1 MQTKNVT
8 IGKFAKAVGVGVE
21 TVRYYQRRGLLAV
34 PQQTEGIRR
43 YAETDIRQ
51 LRFIKNAQKAG
62 FTLKEI
68 KELIALDASA
78 DHERAYGIATKRLK
92 ALDEHIAELQEAR
105 NQLNSLANE
114 CASKRQGQCCAILAA
129 FEA

>member
-1 MQTKNVT
+1 MQFNNLS
-8 IGKFAKAVGVGVE
+8 IGQFASSVGVGIE
-21 TVRYYQRRGLLAV
+21 TVRYYQRQGLLAV

-43 YAETDIRQ
+43 YAEPDIRQ

-68 KELIALDASA
+68 KELIALDASS
-78 DHERAYGIATKRLK
+78 DHERAYEIASERLK
-92 ALDEHIAELQEAR
+92 ALDEQIAELQEAR
-105 NQLNSLANE
+105 NQLKSLADE
-114 CASKRQGQCCAILAA
+114 CADKRQGQCCAILAA

>member
-1 MQTKNVT
+1 MQTNNLT
-8 IGKFAKAVGVGVE
+8 IGQFAKAVGVGVE
-21 TVRYYQRRGLLAV
+21 TVRYYQRQGLLAI
-34 PQQTEGIRR
+34 PQTKGIRR
-43 YAETDIRQ
+43 YAEPDIRQ

-78 DHERAYGIATKRLK
+78 DHERAYDIASKRLN

>member
-1 MQTKNVT
+1 MQTKNLT
-8 IGKFAKAVGVGVE
+8 IGQFAKAVGVGVE
-21 TVRYYQRRGLLAV
+21 TVRYYQRQGLLAI
-34 PQQTEGIRR
+34 PQTEGIRR
-43 YAETDIRQ
+43 YTESDIRQ

-78 DHERAYGIATKRLK
+78 DHERAYDIASKRLN

>member
-1 MQTKNVT
+1 MQTNNLT
-8 IGKFAKAVGVGVE
+8 IGQFAKAIGVGVE
-21 TVRYYQRRGLLAV
+21 TVRYYQRQGLLAI
-34 PQQTEGIRR
+34 PQTEGIRR
-43 YAETDIRQ
+43 YTESDIRQ

-78 DHERAYGIATKRLK
+78 DHERAYDIASERLK

>member
-1 MQTKNVT
+1 MQTKNLT
-8 IGKFAKAVGVGVE
+8 IGQFAKAVGVGVE
-21 TVRYYQRRGLLAV
+21 TVRYYQRQGLLAV
-34 PQQTEGIRR
+34 PQQTQGIRR
-43 YAETDIRQ
+43 YAESDLRQ

-78 DHERAYGIATKRLK
+78 DHERAYEIASERLK

-129 FEA
+129 FET